1 MKSAVRKII
10 NEILLIVVYVFMLIL
25 CLYLNRNGE
34 STGLYINITMFAV
47 VFIIFAW
54 AIVWS
59 FMKVNKISEDFKRA
73 AKKIRDDCRSA
84 SDSTRD
90 QEDEDYFDDGLLWE
104 VYKDDGEGLFR
115 QSNLRDAYT
124 EYIEE
129 MKRLESISPS
139 GYRCSIEDYINQDLI
154 DSIAHKNLLNL
165 IPGAMTGMGIL
176 GTFVGLSIG
185 LQNFNTGTSTEIEES
200 IAPLMEGIKVAFH
213 TSIYGMVFSLVFNL
227 VYRNVLE
234 DCYDSMEKFLDAFLK
249 YVCPDNENEGLSKLI
264 DSQQKQS
271 DAVVNP
277 ILTAVRS
284 MDRNIAEMLALQK
297 EQYEEFKRWPQ
308 VMGDSVGRQVDLVIT
323 PQLAAVNN
331 NLKSFAAN
339 VSKNQ
344 MTGMGELIDQFTANM
359 NQSLADSFANLSR
372 TIDETCV
379 MQRQNSDYMKS
390 VLNEASGMTYEIRQI
405 NELSGKSVESMSKY
419 VQDMENLQS
428 AINQSFVSQ
437 NLQMDQNHRIEEK
450 QLEYIENLVEYEK
463 KVSESSEKFSSNMS
477 EQVQL
482 ITRLD
487 DEFRNKL
494 LNQMDILAEKAQ
506 EQNTALGEAARQEI
520 QSISE
525 LSTGTTSDIER
536 AARELGEASKQL
548 TENMQKSLTDTFDV
562 FDRELAVISRHL
574 SGTIAD
580 IDDTTERVP
589 KVVNTA
595 YKKMEEAFNEMHG
608 QMMTMIRNNEIIQA
622 NMEALEKIVRE
633 KTELKTDG
641 EESAESI

>member
-1 MKSAVRKII
+1 MGYKIMRRKQSPPKYEVLLFIVYI
-10 NEILLIVVYVFMLIL
+10 ILLAVFYFLNFGDGGFPDLQNLIICGVQFL
-25 CLYLNRNGE
+25 I
-34 STGLYINITMFAV
+34 TGFIFVFA
-47 VFIIFAW
+47 IFKYFRRTDKMVADLQRVSDDIRSDRFKTSSEIKFQNHILSQ
-54 AIVWS
+54 AFGNYQEEIERLRT
-59 FMKVNKISEDFKRA
+59 IS
-73 AKKIRDDCRSA
+73 
-84 SDSTRD
+84 
-90 QEDEDYFDDGLLWE
+90 DGRTICD
-104 VYKDDGEGLFR
+104 V
-115 QSNLRDAYT
+115 
-124 EYIEE
+124 
-129 MKRLESISPS
+129 
-139 GYRCSIEDYINQDLI
+139 EDYINDDLVD
-154 DSIAHKNLLNL
+154 DSINKGLLSL
-165 IPGAMTGMGIL
+165 VPGTMTGLGIL

-185 LQNFNTGTSTEIEES
+185 LQNFNTGTSAEIEES

-277 ILTAVRS
+277 ILKAVQS

-323 PQLAAVNN
+323 PQLAAVNS

-359 NQSLADSFANLSR
+359 NQSLADSFANLSK

-405 NELSGKSVESMSKY
+405 NELSGKSVESMSRY

-428 AINQSFVSQ
+428 AINQSFVSL
-437 NLQMDQNHRIEEK
+437 NLQMDQNRKIEEK
-450 QLEYIENLVEYEK
+450 QLEYIENLAEYEK

-633 KTELKTDG
+633 KSELKTDG